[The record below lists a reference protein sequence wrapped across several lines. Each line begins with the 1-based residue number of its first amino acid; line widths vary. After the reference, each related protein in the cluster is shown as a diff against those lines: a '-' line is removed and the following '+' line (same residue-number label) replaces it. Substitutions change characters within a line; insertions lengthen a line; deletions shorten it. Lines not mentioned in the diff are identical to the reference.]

1 MKELLQALG
10 IILLVTL
17 MVLAIGV
24 LVLMTGTGT
33 ISGIKLARK
42 APPEPVAY
50 ARRIIVEWPDGQI
63 RLVRFALLPNGEMR
77 WMESEPNPDREAVWE
92 AQQRKRRV
100 KAALEAERKAIEE
113 FKRGLPKMKRTE
125 TNALEDRPL
134 TWEETKNL

>member
-1 MKELLQALG
+1 MKDVLQIMLVAVIVMMC
-10 IILLVTL
+10 IIGL
-17 MVLAIGV
+17 MVFEGGSIGK
-24 LVLMTGTGT
+24 
-33 ISGIKLARK
+33 IKIARE

-100 KAALEAERKAIEE
+100 KAILEAERKAMEE
-113 FKRGLPKMKRTE
+113 FKRGLPQIERTE
-125 TNALEDRPL
+125 TNASEARPL